1 VQRRLQ
7 AWKKGR
13 RMSGHQPKNLGGPV
27 NRRTVLTG
35 IAAGA
40 SAVLGSPYIAR
51 AQEGDIPIGVL
62 LPFTGSQGAYGADM
76 RRAAELTT
84 KLINDAGGI
93 LGGRKFKLYFEDDE
107 STPTAG
113 LIATKKLLEINK
125 CQAIIGVWGSP
136 IAVAI
141 KTTTLQ
147 ANACLMVSGAANAI
161 TEGDTKGLVWRFQA
175 KATDW
180 GPGMARAMISRGW
193 RKTSILAQQNAFI
206 IPMIEPAKIEF
217 EKAGGKVFDT
227 VIYNPNQPSYRAEV
241 QRIFNSGKPLD
252 AVMCLGLLTDFVSIV
267 REVRRN
273 SYSTKIMALSI
284 AADAEGQFIKAV
296 GPKLAEGIEHFQP
309 APPLQSPSYK
319 RFLKLMGASPDT
331 IYFFAGNTHDQICTL
346 ALAMEK
352 AKSTDPLVYTKVIRE
367 VCNPPG
373 EEVDDEL
380 KALALVRRG
389 VKINFNGAGS
399 ICDFDA
405 QGDQL
410 NRHYAHFRIE
420 NGKSVLVQTLKGPE
434 AKI

>member
-1 VQRRLQ
+1 MGSDR
-7 AWKKGR
+7 
-13 RMSGHQPKNLGGPV
+13 KNILGGELD
-27 NRRTVLTG
+27 RRTVLAGGAVAAMT
-35 IAAGA
+35 IAA
-40 SAVLGSPYIAR
+40 PYVAR
-51 AQEGDIPIGVL
+51 ADTSDIPIGVL
-62 LPFTGSQGAYGADM
+62 LPFTGSQGAYGPDM
-76 RRAAELTT
+76 RKAAELTA

-113 LIATKKLLEINK
+113 LVATKKLLEINK
-125 CQAIIGVWGSP
+125 CQAIAGVWGSP

-141 KTTTLQ
+141 KSVTIQ

-161 TEGDTKGLVWRFQA
+161 TEGDTKGLVWRYQA

-193 RKTSILAQQNAFI
+193 KKISILGQQNAFI
-206 IPMIEPAKIEF
+206 IPMIEPAKAEF

-273 SYSTKIMALSI
+273 AFPTKIMALSI
-284 AADAEGQFIKAV
+284 AADAEGQFVQAV
-296 GPKLAEGIEHFQP
+296 GPQLAEGIEHFQP
-309 APPLQSPSYK
+309 APPLGSPSYN
-319 RFLKLMGASPDT
+319 RFLKLMGAGPDA

-352 AKSTDPLVYTKVIRE
+352 TKSTDPLVYTKAIRE

-373 EEVDDEL
+373 EVVDDEL
-380 KALALVRRG
+380 KALKLVRAG
-389 VKINFNGAGS
+389 TKINFNGAGS
-399 ICDFDA
+399 ICDFDEH
-405 QGDQL
+405 GDQL

-420 NGKSVLVQTLKGPE
+420 KGKSVLVQTLKGPE